1 MADRPILSTLR
12 DEHPRLLVTSSD
24 FARLREL
31 VRTDLQ
37 AQIWY
42 ASLKSRANRLLYQ
55 PVSQYEKHDGRNITP
70 VSVQVLDRV
79 RLLASVYHIEN
90 DERFA
95 ERAWQELEAVA
106 QFPDW
111 NPVHFLDTAEMTHGF
126 AIGYDWL
133 YHVWTEEQKELLRE
147 AMIRLGLEPGLNA
160 YRGLP
165 GYGGW
170 VRGTNNW
177 NLVCN
182 GGLAMGALAI
192 ADEEPELA
200 EQILRYGLQSVPAA
214 IGKFGPDGGWEE
226 GVSYWN
232 YSIRYLVPY
241 LAGLESALGTCFG
254 LDRIPG
260 LEYAGLFPIYLT
272 SPAKVSFNFADG
284 GPGVVDQPGLYW
296 LSRRFNDPAYAWW
309 QDEVSGG
316 RPSVLALIWYGKE
329 LREGFDLRDLP
340 LDRHFRGV
348 EVATMRSAWDDEEGL
363 FVGWKAGDLRA
374 SHGHLDLGTF
384 VFDALGV
391 RWALDLGS
399 DNYNMPGYFGSRGWT
414 YYRKRA
420 EGHNTLVL
428 NPSTDP
434 DQDPTAVARIIFQG
448 GGEGEAISIADLTP
462 GYRRHANSVK
472 RGIALFDDRSKLLVQ
487 DEIEA
492 DRPAEVWWFMHTT
505 ADIQLGDNASEAI
518 ISQDGQRLAV
528 RILSPPGA
536 TFTVMPAMPLPT
548 SPNPEMQDDNLGIQ
562 KLAIRLNDVTV
573 TRITV
578 QMTPLVGDAVASLA
592 PAVKPLD
599 VWKQTAEAGERVW
612 SPLERIAVD
621 WGSLR
626 ELDGAVRGVL
636 PLDIKLGLP
645 DSVTLESLSIT
656 VDDEPLFSA
665 TTPPEDLVLDT
676 RTLPDGT
683 HFIRLQA
690 VINGTS
696 VTDALTFD
704 VENHWTLIDRMEPP
718 VDGGWFGMLI
728 RSRTSAESDGWTY
741 IIAPMDAPLG
751 GVDRRIRKQDTEEYM
766 IWETPR
772 LRSVRVAVEAFK
784 ADVNSALRM
793 SVSSDLEVW
802 HELPYTAVL
811 EPGRSEDEF
820 QGLILTAEVPDT
832 EEVNWCKLQILP
844 GYFAPDA
851 LRIAWAEFIGW
862 HE

>member
-1 MADRPILSTLR
+1 M
-12 DEHPRLLVTSSD
+12 
-24 FARLREL
+24 
-31 VRTDLQ
+31 
-37 AQIWY
+37 
-42 ASLKSRANRLLYQ
+42 
-55 PVSQYEKHDGRNITP
+55 
-70 VSVQVLDRV
+70 
-79 RLLASVYHIEN
+79 
-90 DERFA
+90 
-95 ERAWQELEAVA
+95 
-106 QFPDW
+106 
-111 NPVHFLDTAEMTHGF
+111 
-126 AIGYDWL
+126 
-133 YHVWTEEQKELLRE
+133 
-147 AMIRLGLEPGLNA
+147 
-160 YRGLP
+160 
-165 GYGGW
+165 
-170 VRGTNNW
+170 
-177 NLVCN
+177 
-182 GGLAMGALAI
+182 
-192 ADEEPELA
+192 
-200 EQILRYGLQSVPAA
+200 
-214 IGKFGPDGGWEE
+214 
-226 GVSYWN
+226 
-232 YSIRYLVPY
+232 
-241 LAGLESALGTCFG
+241 
-254 LDRIPG
+254 
-260 LEYAGLFPIYLT
+260 
-272 SPAKVSFNFADG
+272 
-284 GPGVVDQPGLYW
+284 
-296 LSRRFNDPAYAWW
+296 
-309 QDEVSGG
+309 
-316 RPSVLALIWYGKE
+316 
-329 LREGFDLRDLP
+329 
-340 LDRHFRGV
+340 
-348 EVATMRSAWDDEEGL
+348 
-363 FVGWKAGDLRA
+363 
-374 SHGHLDLGTF
+374 DLGTF

-472 RGIALFDDRSKLLVQ
+472 RGIALFDDRSQLLVQ

-548 SPNPEMQDDNLGIQ
+548 
-562 KLAIRLNDVTV
+562 LAQSRDARRQFGHSEVGHSAQRRNRHSHHRTND
-573 TRITV
+573 
-578 QMTPLVGDAVASLA
+578 PLVGDAVASLA

-766 IWETPR
+766 IWETPDC
-772 LRSVRVAVEAFK
+772 AA
-784 ADVNSALRM
+784 
-793 SVSSDLEVW
+793 
-802 HELPYTAVL
+802 
-811 EPGRSEDEF
+811 
-820 QGLILTAEVPDT
+820 
-832 EEVNWCKLQILP
+832 
-844 GYFAPDA
+844 
-851 LRIAWAEFIGW
+851 
-862 HE
+862 